1 MNYAQ
6 IVHSTVFQSFKT
18 TMLKTRGTSLVQVKV
33 EELFISTYEKMQ
45 ESFDTTLDGII
56 ENLQGKINELKI
68 VN

>member
-1 MNYAQ
+1 M
-6 IVHSTVFQSFKT
+6 FQSFKT

>member
-1 MNYAQ
+1 
-6 IVHSTVFQSFKT
+6 
-18 TMLKTRGTSLVQVKV
+18 MLKTRGTSLVQVKV